1 MRKILKTKNFIWLAV
16 FSMILVAPSFVSAVT
31 VDDLQAIIVSLQQ
44 QIQQLQS
51 QLSQLQSGGG
61 ATTSIVVPCAS
72 FNTNLK
78 LGSTGTDVSSLQTTL
93 EAEGFGISQQEQ
105 NQKSFGQSTASAV
118 NNFQEKYKGEIL
130 TPLGL
135 NNGTGFVGVAT
146 RTKLNK
152 LYRCGGITT
161 SSCITDIMCVEGYIS
176 RDSGR
181 KYPNGCPILECASTF
196 TSTSSCITDIMCA
209 EEYESHDSGRKYSN
223 GCPILEC
230 IPASTSSCVPEG
242 GSLSAA
248 VSTTASQLKCCSGLS
263 PSISTGGGTCVK
275 PLTITTTS
283 LPNGIAGTSYLA
295 GITGSGGSGGYSW
308 SATGVPSGLVFSTG
322 QCTPVLGSTCL
333 PPAQIS
339 GIPTFAGTYTI
350 TITLKSS
357 NNETASKS
365 FTLTVTDQNQTCTNK
380 WWFDSNTTA
389 CSYKQFCGEYMYQG
403 LQTFSTE
410 TACKAALPISCVGN
424 GGSLGAVV
432 PGNNL
437 KCCAGLIASIPS
449 GVEGTRGTC
458 VKPLTITNTS
468 LPSGKVDTAYST
480 EISGDGGSGTY
491 MWSATGVP
499 PGMNFSGL
507 MCFEGPSCMAP
518 AKLSGT
524 PTWAGTYTITVTLK
538 TSNNET
544 TSKSFTLTIADN
556 PITIKA
562 SLPSGEAGSS
572 YSGGFTATS
581 YDTTKSYEWFISGLP
596 PGLAISYGECMA
608 VAGYYCLPP
617 ATIWG
622 TPTTAGTYTIA
633 VGLKLNGVMPFKL
646 TLFYLT
652 IIN

>member
-1 MRKILKTKNFIWLAV
+1 MALI
-16 FSMILVAPSFVSAVT
+16 MPSFVSAAT
-31 VDDLQAIIVSLQQ
+31 LEELQAMIVSLQQ

-51 QLSQLQSGGG
+51 QISQLQSGSGT
-61 ATTSIVVPCAS
+61 ATSTMPCTF

-78 LGSTGTDVSSLQTTL
+78 LGSTGTNVSSLQTTL
-93 EAEGFGISQQEQ
+93 EGEGFDISQQEQ
-105 NQKSFGQSTASAV
+105 NQKSFGQSTVSAV
-118 NNFQEKYKGEIL
+118 TDFQEKYKNEIL

-135 NNGTGFVGVAT
+135 QSGTGYVGTAT
-146 RTKLNK
+146 REKLNK
-152 LYRCGGITT
+152 LYGCGATAILP
-161 SSCITDIMCVEGYIS
+161 CMTDIMCVEGYAGHN
-176 RDSGR
+176 SGR
-181 KYPNGCPILECASTF
+181 KYPNGCS
-196 TSTSSCITDIMCA
+196 
-209 EEYESHDSGRKYSN
+209 
-223 GCPILEC
+223 ILEC
-230 IPASTSSCVPEG
+230 IPESTSFCVPEG
-242 GSLSAA
+242 GSLSAT
-248 VSTTASQLKCCSGLS
+248 VSTVGSQLQCCSGLI
-263 PSISTGGGTCVK
+263 PSISTGGGKCVK

-283 LPNGIAGTSYLA
+283 LPNGTAGTSYLA

-308 SATGVPSGLVFSTG
+308 SVTGVPSGLIFSTG

-339 GIPTFAGTYTI
+339 GIPIFAGTYTI
-350 TITLKSS
+350 TITLKTS

-380 WWFDSNTTA
+380 WWFDSNTTT

-499 PGMNFSGL
+499 LGMNFSGL

-524 PTWAGTYTITVTLK
+524 PTWAGTYTIAVTLK

-562 SLPSGEAGSS
+562 SLPSGEVGSS